1 MLVCYWYVRIT
12 IIYVKQYADSVDLVG
27 IKLLYCPCWYVPTV
41 LKSPPC
47 RNKKFL
53 RYKIWDYLLTL
64 KREILL
70 VWPSNWGP
78 SYRNSYAIC
87 ISTNGLAILMCLIF
101 RAHLASMN
109 NKLAKEESEQGKKG
123 FRYLL

>member
-12 IIYVKQYADSVDLVG
+12 NIYVKQYADSVDLVG
-27 IKLLYCPCWYVPTV
+27 IKLLYCPCWYVPIA

-47 RNKKFL
+47 RNKEFL

-70 VWPSNWGP
+70 VWPSNWG
-78 SYRNSYAIC
+78 
-87 ISTNGLAILMCLIF
+87 TVKVLFLI
-101 RAHLASMN
+101 N
-109 NKLAKEESEQGKKG
+109 
-123 FRYLL
+123 RYLPFFDVPLALVGQS